1 MRRKPFKKGVAI
13 AMAIVMLPFYMINS
27 DNSVVAAESKA
38 SDVQWELVWSDEFD
52 GDSLDES
59 KWSYRLGGAYND
71 EEQYYKKENVSV
83 SDGTL
88 KITAKSETVE
98 DYPYTSGRIS
108 TGGNGVDLFA
118 TKYGRIEARIKLP
131 EGTGLWPAFWMMP
144 KDSVYG
150 NWPLSGEIDIME
162 ARGRVLNEVNGTIH
176 FGESG
181 NNKRSLGGTYTFE
194 ESDITDY
201 HVYAIEWSENE
212 IVWFVD
218 DAEFYRTSNWYTMND
233 EGMVAEYPAPF
244 NQEFYII
251 LNLAVGGTYDSY
263 RTPAEDELPATME
276 VDYVRVY
283 HNAVGYSDSNI
294 YMPEGTRDDA
304 AMAATPIYEDG
315 NLLSDINF
323 ENINEDILYSNNI
336 DITTHNW
343 YFLTNKYHL
352 GAATLSKSII
362 GNSTFVNIDISDP
375 GPQVYSIMLAQQL
388 PLAHG
393 YVYKV
398 SFDAMCPDGNKTIR
412 VKAYGEENYS
422 SSYKAK
428 LTTELQSYEFSFIME
443 HATDMDAHLEMNLGQ
458 YEGDVSIGNV
468 RVTVI
473 DTYNKAQEAED
484 ESTNNNDVVK
494 EDSTES
500 ETQVPVEDET
510 ETSAKEDAVG
520 KDEEETSTS
529 VTEDNKEEE
538 TTSDITEGTQDDSNN
553 TVGDDLSTDSSSTNE
568 KMSLKY
574 LLGMLNR
581 WWKIS

>member
-13 AMAIVMLPFYMINS
+13 AMAIVMLPFYVVNS
-27 DNSVVAAESKA
+27 DNNVVAAESKA

-88 KITAKSETVE
+88 KITAKSEAVD

-108 TGGNGVDLFA
+108 TGGNGEDLFA

-194 ESDITDY
+194 DSDITDY

-212 IVWFVD
+212 IIWFVD
-218 DAEFYRTSNWYTMND
+218 DVEFYRTSNWYTMND
-233 EGMVAEYPAPF
+233 EGVVAEYPAPF

-251 LNLAVGGTYDSY
+251 LNLAVGGTYDNYQLPSD
-263 RTPAEDELPATME
+263 DELPATME

-283 HNAVGYSDSNI
+283 HNAAGYSDNNI
-294 YMPEGTRDDA
+294 TMPDGTRDDE
-304 AMAATPIYEDG
+304 AMEATPVFEDG

-323 ENINEDILYSNNI
+323 ENINEDILYSSDI
-336 DITTHNW
+336 DIATHNW

-352 GAATLSKSII
+352 GDATLSKSVIN
-362 GNSTFVNIDISDP
+362 GSTFVNIHISDP

-388 PLAHG
+388 PLAKG

-398 SFDAMCPDGNKTIR
+398 SFDAMCPDGDKTIR

-422 SSYKAK
+422 NSYKAK
-428 LTTELQSYEFSFIME
+428 LNTELQSYEFSFIMK
-443 HATDMDAHLEMNLGQ
+443 HDTDMDAHLEINLGQ
-458 YEGDVSIGNV
+458 YEGDVVIGNV
-468 RVTVI
+468 KVIVI
-473 DTYNKAQEAED
+473 DTYNETEKTVDESLGHGQEVTEAETESGAEAKTEAET
-484 ESTNNNDVVK
+484 ESTVTDGEVV
-494 EDSTES
+494 
-500 ETQVPVEDET
+500 
-510 ETSAKEDAVG
+510 
-520 KDEEETSTS
+520 
-529 VTEDNKEEE
+529 EEE
-538 TTSDITEGTQDDSNN
+538 TTSSKADDTEADSEKNN
-553 TVGDDLSTDSSSTNE
+553 ENNLSTGSSATNG
-568 KMSLKY
+568 KLSLKY
-574 LLGMLNR
+574 LVGMINR
-581 WWKIS
+581 WWYSS